1 MPLVSIIVPVY
12 NVQNY
17 LDRCLKS
24 LINQTLKDIEII
36 LVDDGS
42 PDLCPEMC
50 DAFAAKDSRIHVVH
64 KKNGGLSSARNAG
77 MAVATGKFIGFVDS
91 DDSVDP
97 EMYDKMSTIL
107 VRENVDFVMSDYF
120 RVPTEGKPFLKTLSI
135 DAGLYDKDKIR
146 SIIFPQ
152 LIMGENLEYGPLLS
166 VWHCLYDAGFLKKN
180 HLLFDESVKW
190 SEDNIFSAIAGYQAN
205 SFFYMKGEGLYHYYQ
220 NDGTITTGY
229 REGAWQVY
237 RLMNEHLHRFFDSV
251 NDYDF
256 TRQLKLHLIFY
267 ACNSLGQSRLADVS
281 KSEKIAMIRD
291 IMRDYALVKAFRDFT
306 YPKSWNIKLK
316 IQIDLIR
323 KKKAILYYHFILHG

>member
-135 DAGLYDKDKIR
+135 DAGLYDKDKMI
-146 SIIFPQ
+146 
-152 LIMGENLEYGPLLS
+152 
-166 VWHCLYDAGFLKKN
+166 
-180 HLLFDESVKW
+180 
-190 SEDNIFSAIAGYQAN
+190 
-205 SFFYMKGEGLYHYYQ
+205 GL
-220 NDGTITTGY
+220 
-229 REGAWQVY
+229 
-237 RLMNEHLHRFFDSV
+237 
-251 NDYDF
+251 
-256 TRQLKLHLIFY
+256 
-267 ACNSLGQSRLADVS
+267 
-281 KSEKIAMIRD
+281 
-291 IMRDYALVKAFRDFT
+291 
-306 YPKSWNIKLK
+306 
-316 IQIDLIR
+316 
-323 KKKAILYYHFILHG
+323 